1 MSNPNNLII
10 VHSSVNSGSILHL
23 DKSTGVQFW
32 PVSHRWVSVFGAT
45 EKKALALL
53 SEGSSSFLKWNWG
66 FKREVFFNYTSHNQ
80 QGLIKSLRVRRFKPT
95 KHHFWQCTLLQN
107 HRSVEHFFMFSLKF
121 LGKPDQSWLVKN
133 VLFCRHKSRILK
145 DNTHGFTLS
154 LRQRSP
160 ALRPSHPALTSPPS
174 SPPSDMKV
182 CKVRKL
188 DAFLKLFSRTV
199 P

>member
-10 VHSSVNSGSILHL
+10 FHSSVNSGSILHL

-66 FKREVFFNYTSHNQ
+66 FKREILFNYTSHNQ

-95 KHHFWQCTLLQN
+95 EHHFWQCTLLQN
-107 HRSVEHFFMFSLKF
+107 HRCVEHFFMFSLKI

-133 VLFCRHKSRILK
+133 FVL
-145 DNTHGFTLS
+145 
-154 LRQRSP
+154 SP
-160 ALRPSHPALTSPPS
+160 QKQNPALTSPPS